1 MTFNDE
7 NFMLKNEPAKRLYQK
22 VKDQPI
28 FDFHCHL
35 SPKEIYEDQVFE
47 DIVDLWLG
55 GDHYKWRLMR
65 AYGVP

>member
-1 MTFNDE
+1 MKIKQRERTVRMTFNDE

-35 SPKEIYEDQVFE
+35 SPKEI
-47 DIVDLWLG
+47 
-55 GDHYKWRLMR
+55 
-65 AYGVP
+65 